1 MAWGYT
7 LDLQIFG
14 SISGELENFGSE
26 IFQNRSDVDSSCFNW
41 LDNMYDYEME
51 PNAIKILWVD

>member
-7 LDLQIFG
+7 LDLQVFG
-14 SISGELENFGSE
+14 SISSELENFGSE

-41 LDNMYDYEME
+41 LDNMHDYEME
-51 PNAIKILWVD
+51 SKAINI